1 MLGNLAVSGNFLRLD
16 LDALVLLQHPWNSN
30 EGREIGVLQLLLG
43 CISLGSGE
51 LVLVQDQDLVEN
63 RIGH

>member
-1 MLGNLAVSGNFLRLD
+1 
-16 LDALVLLQHPWNSN
+16 
-30 EGREIGVLQLLLG
+30 VLQLLLG